1 MSLCACWI
9 APYRRTAARAY
20 RRTRFS
26 RPHGRACG
34 LCELPTDRMKCT
46 WNRLRRGSWPRAG
59 NRRERRLRIDNENL
73 RATRRRQ
80 PPPEK
85 LMPPL
90 VVSNPQSLKE
100 WVGREIGV
108 TEWFPITQ
116 ERIAL
121 FAEAT
126 EDRQWIH
133 LDQARA
139 SKESPY
145 GATIAHGFLTLSLS
159 SHFMTRAIQIQ
170 NGVRL
175 AVNYGLNRVR
185 FPAAVRA
192 DSRIRA
198 RVGLLALKELSD
210 SVEATY
216 GVTIECEQPE
226 KPACV
231 AEWIVRYY
239 S

>member
-1 MSLCACWI
+1 
-9 APYRRTAARAY
+9 
-20 RRTRFS
+20 
-26 RPHGRACG
+26 
-34 LCELPTDRMKCT
+34 
-46 WNRLRRGSWPRAG
+46 
-59 NRRERRLRIDNENL
+59 
-73 RATRRRQ
+73 
-80 PPPEK
+80 
-85 LMPPL
+85 MPPL

-100 WVGREIGV
+100 LVGKEIAV
-108 TEWFPITQ
+108 TEWFHLTQ

-139 SKESPY
+139 NEESPY
-145 GATIAHGFLTLSLS
+145 GATIAHGFLTLSLI
-159 SHFMTRAIQIQ
+159 SHFLKSAIQIQ

-185 FPAAVRA
+185 FPAAVHV

-198 RVGLLALKELSD
+198 RVALVDLQGLPDCVA
-210 SVEATY
+210 ATFA
-216 GVTIECEQPE
+216 VTIEREQAE